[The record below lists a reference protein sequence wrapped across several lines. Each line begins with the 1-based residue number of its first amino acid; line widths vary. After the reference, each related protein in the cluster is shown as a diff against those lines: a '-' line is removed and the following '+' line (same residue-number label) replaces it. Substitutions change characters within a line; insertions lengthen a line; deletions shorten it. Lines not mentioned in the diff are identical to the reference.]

1 MSPGELLAIYI
12 GSVVIGLC
20 VQYLIIRWAV
30 KHGTRDALQET
41 NALLRANVR
50 VVAAP
55 TKAAR
60 AAASKT
66 VEQPFEDDED
76 VEDPVNDVDALEA
89 ATRAAMRA
97 DRS

>member
-1 MSPGELLAIYI
+1 MNSGELLAIYF
-12 GSVVIGLC
+12 GSAVVGLC
-20 VQYLIIRWAV
+20 IQYLIIRWAV

-55 TKAAR
+55 TKATR
-60 AAASKT
+60 AAASRT
-66 VEQPFEDDED
+66 VGQPLEDSED
-76 VEDPVNDVDALEA
+76 VGDPVDDLDALEA
-89 ATRAAMRA
+89 ATQAAMRA